1 MTYVD
6 VNTFKSTLNR
16 DDLIDEQ
23 VVVALVKSSRQ
34 IDSLTFNRIR
44 AIGYDRL
51 TSFQKEIIKE
61 VVCLHAAFL
70 IDHNDYLEMTLNS
83 YSINGVSISLTSSD
97 NIIRQNGVTM
107 FTSVYETLK
116 QTGLTQRTVW

>member
-16 DDLIDEQ
+16 NDLSDEQ
-23 VVVALVKSSRQ
+23 ISEALIKSVRQ
-34 IDSLTFNRIR
+34 IDALTFNRIR
-44 AIGYDRL
+44 AIGFDKL
-51 TSFQKEIIKE
+51 TSFQQEIIKE
-61 VVCLHAAFL
+61 VVCSHATFL
-70 IDHNDYLEMTLNS
+70 INHQDYLETTLNS

-107 FTSVYETLK
+107 FTSIYETLK